1 MTKQHSAD
9 EIAAKLREVDV
20 TMSQGLSVAEAVRL
34 IGVTQATYERWLREY
49 HAQTNHQL
57 LRLEELEVENTQ
69 LRQTVAELTRENMIL
84 AEAARGNY

>member
-1 MTKQHSAD
+1 MRLT
-9 EIAAKLREVDV
+9 
-20 TMSQGLSVAEAVRL
+20 SQGLSVAEAVRL

-49 HAQTNHQL
+49 HVQTSHQL
-57 LRLEELEVENTQ
+57 LRLEELEAENTQ